1 MKIAFWKGRRIA
13 RRLILFILL
22 ALLVVLAREMARNSA
37 TRVRLTGSFKDE
49 ARGQTSGEQFVAEEY
64 SGPKKSLSVRANDF
78 YLDEKQ
84 NEHLEGQVE
93 VTDEGSEV
101 KATLRAGHLII
112 PPGRKKVEAKNGV
125 EVEFDGLLIKAEVL
139 EYSVEEKAVRAP
151 RAEVIA
157 RNFVL
162 SGEGLSYHGQNRSAT
177 FDGKFQGH
185 FGSPKEGFYISG
197 KKAWWEAKK
206 NLLSVEE
213 LVLTSG
219 RVKLTSPAAAINLN
233 DSDGRIESA
242 RFEGGACFL
251 GRSNREKSDLQEVKI
266 VAGELTLERNGER
279 YLLLAAKGFSLE
291 GAGKRLS
298 VTGGGVSLRLAFYLE
313 LGPEKLETEKSEFKV
328 LQGDYDC
335 RHLKAEKID
344 YDLLEN
350 RMVLSGQ
357 AAAIFKDQELSAREI
372 RLKVSDQELEAS
384 FFQMAIRPGFF
395 TGELVLFNQD
405 RIIYLTGEKLSQKE
419 KLIRAEG
426 NLRMWQDDCFLMAE
440 KMSADESSARVE
452 VEQEITL
459 SGRVLAP
466 SGTEKTL
473 NLSAGR
479 VILLSD
485 EQKIKAEQRTDLRFD
500 GLMIKA
506 PALGVSFA
514 KNEKA
519 KLVGLEFPEG
529 LEIAWKDYRAQGK
542 HGLYQAEKDVLEIQP
557 QAELTDKSGQRVAA
571 DKLTLFLAD
580 DRILVENQKRKR
592 SQIILVRAK

>member
-1 MKIAFWKGRRIA
+1 MKIAFWKGRQIA
-13 RRLILFILL
+13 RRLILSILL

-37 TRVRLTGSFKDE
+37 TRVRLTGSFRVE

-64 SGPKKSLSVRANDF
+64 SGPKKSLSIRADDF

-112 PPGRKKVEAKNGV
+112 PPGRKKVEAENGV

-151 RAEVIA
+151 RAEVIG

-162 SGEGLSYHGQNRSAT
+162 SGEGFSYHSLSRSAT

-185 FGSPKEGFYISG
+185 FGSQKEGFNISG

-219 RVKLTSPAAAINLN
+219 KVQLTSPAAAINLN

-242 RFEGGACFL
+242 TFEGGACFL
-251 GRSNREKSDLQEVKI
+251 SRSNQEKSDLQEVKI
-266 VAGELTLERNGER
+266 MAGELTLEKNGER
-279 YLLLAAKGFSLE
+279 YLALAAKGFSLE
-291 GAGKRLS
+291 GTGKKLS
-298 VTGGGVSLRLAFYLE
+298 VTGGGVSLRLAFYME
-313 LGPEKLETEKSEFKV
+313 RGPEKLETEKSEFKV
-328 LQGDYDC
+328 LQGDYDR

-350 RMVLSGQ
+350 KMVLSGQ
-357 AAAIFKDQELSAREI
+357 AAALFKHQELSAREI
-372 RLKVSDQELEAS
+372 RLQVSEQELEAS

-395 TGELVLFNQD
+395 TGEMVFFNQD

-419 KLIRAEG
+419 KLIRGEG

-440 KMSADESSARVE
+440 KMSADESSGRVE
-452 VEQEITL
+452 VEQEVTL
-459 SGRVLAP
+459 NGRLLAP
-466 SGTEKTL
+466 SGIEKNL

-479 VILLSD
+479 VILLSE
-485 EQKIKAEQRTDLRFD
+485 EQKIKAEHRTDLRFD
-500 GLMIKA
+500 GLTIKA
-506 PALGVSFA
+506 PVLGVHFA

-519 KLVGLEFPEG
+519 KLLGLEFPEG
-529 LEIAWKDYRAQGK
+529 LEISWKDYQAQGK
-542 HGLYQAEKDVLEIQP
+542 RGFYQAEKDVLEIQL
-557 QAELTDKSGQRVAA
+557 QAELIDRNGQRVTA

-580 DRILVENQKRKR
+580 DRIFVENQKRKR